1 MRPSAA
7 YQSARATARGSARAT
22 ARATPLGGAPKAWR
36 WATLA
41 LVLPLLAA
49 CATGPTPYVPAIPG
63 EPASL
68 GFRQAPLED
77 RRFRISFAANGATA
91 PEQVEDYLLY
101 RAAEITLAEGA
112 DWFRIDARETVPEIR
127 YFAGGYGGPVH
138 VAPIFLGVRVVGK
151 SMQQRPPADAAP
163 GTQSAKHKHKHKRR
177 HHRHRG
183 YHRLS
188 RLYLGYGFGFGYY
201 PYGWGFYPGWG
212 GTLVYRSPPRPVVT
226 RLEASAEIRLFD
238 GAKPADDATAYDAR
252 AVIDAVGP
260 RLLRPAE

>member
-1 MRPSAA
+1 MRPPAA
-7 YQSARATARGSARAT
+7 CQSTGSTARQIRRA
-22 ARATPLGGAPKAWR
+22 A
-36 WATLA
+36 LA
-41 LVLPLLAA
+41 LLLPLLAA
-49 CATGPTPYVPAIPG
+49 CAAGPTPYVAALPE

-68 GFRQAPLED
+68 GFREAPLED

-151 SMQQRPPADAAP
+151 SMQQRPPAAANP
-163 GTQSAKHKHKHKRR
+163 VTHSAKRKHKHKRR
-177 HHRHRG
+177 HHRHRR
-183 YHRLS
+183 YRRHS

-226 RLEASAEIRLFD
+226 RLEASAEIRLFE
-238 GAKPADDATAYDAR
+238 GAKPADDAAAYDAR
-252 AVIDAVGP
+252 AVIDAIGP
-260 RLLRPAE
+260 RLLRPAAPG

>member
-1 MRPSAA
+1 
-7 YQSARATARGSARAT
+7 
-22 ARATPLGGAPKAWR
+22 
-36 WATLA
+36 
-41 LVLPLLAA
+41 
-49 CATGPTPYVPAIPG
+49 
-63 EPASL
+63 
-68 GFRQAPLED
+68 ED

-91 PEQVEDYLLY
+91 PERVEDYLLY

-127 YFAGGYGGPVH
+127 YFAGGYGGPVR
-138 VAPIFLGVRVVGK
+138 VAPIFVGVRFVGK
-151 SMQQRPPADAAP
+151 TLRQARSYNAPSSKPPSYNAPSSKAPSSKAPPSKAARD
-163 GTQSAKHKHKHKRR
+163 THSAKHKHKRKRAHRHRKRR
-177 HHRHRG
+177 HHRGFRRH
-183 YHRLS
+183 S

-238 GAKPADDATAYDAR
+238 GAKPADDAAAYDAR

-260 RLLRPAE
+260 RLLRPDRKG